1 MRLRSL
7 WIIDRW
13 FIAPILFP
21 RGPQYRSAKLLG
33 LFLRGHRPRFSG
45 ENRKTPRCAALTN
58 GSRPPRPPK
67 VAPKAPES
75 LPAYPAVD
83 TTAAIGA
90 QAVGIQWP
98 LSDVQVLTMG
108 FWGRRRPDV
117 VPIPIPDNTLSSPF
131 LTQNSRKK
139 GPELPPEY
147 AKTGTADFS
156 AVPVS
161 CEFVPALNDREF
173 QEHPIRS

>member
-58 GSRPPRPPK
+58 GSRPRDPLKSRRRLRRAPILPRGRHGRRNWC
-67 VAPKAPES
+67 S
-75 LPAYPAVD
+75 NSRYPAATFGRSNPHD
-83 TTAAIGA
+83 G
-90 QAVGIQWP
+90 
-98 LSDVQVLTMG
+98 LR
-108 FWGRRRPDV
+108 GRRRPDV